1 MSARPSRFIS
11 WLVRTIAR
19 TFYRVERAGGP
30 LPAGPVLLVV
40 NHPNAML
47 DPAVV
52 WATAGREVRFLAK
65 STLFSRHVMAPLVR
79 RAGAI
84 PVYRRMDEG
93 ADLARNAET
102 FAAVAE
108 ALDEGG
114 CVCVFPEGLTHEH
127 GRIQPLR
134 TGAARMA
141 LEALGR
147 GVTVAIVPVG
157 LNFEQRATFRSR
169 ATVLYG
175 PPFGAADVAD
185 LARLDLPAAVRAL
198 TDRIAGALRR
208 LVVEADP
215 KADARLIAR
224 VDRLYTAARHAPVD
238 PATRVQRRRV
248 IAQGIDRLRAEDP
261 GRLRALT
268 DRLAAYDSR
277 RRRFRLRD
285 RDLDWSVSWR
295 GSLRFALREL
305 LLGAVLLPLS
315 AVGVMLFGVPYVVT
329 GYVARRLAEGLS
341 THASVEAIGGGA
353 IYLVWI
359 LALSVAA
366 GHFTTWRV
374 GVAVFLALPF
384 VAVVAL
390 AAFEREAAVLRTVGS
405 WVAVRRAPAVARRR
419 LARQQ
424 ADIAEVLEEVYRWLQ
439 QR

>member
-1 MSARPSRFIS
+1 MGTRSSHAIS

-19 TFYRVERAGGP
+19 TFYRIERAGGP

-40 NHPNAML
+40 NHPNALL

-52 WATAGREVRFLAK
+52 WATVGREVRFLAK

-79 RAGAI
+79 RTGAI
-84 PVYRRMDEG
+84 PVYRRKDEG
-93 ADLARNAET
+93 ADVSRNVET

-108 ALDEGG
+108 ALDAGG

-141 LEALGR
+141 LDALRR
-147 GVTVAIVPVG
+147 GVRVAIVPVG
-157 LNFEQRATFRSR
+157 LNFEQRTTFRSR
-169 ATVLYG
+169 VTVWYG
-175 PPFGAADVAD
+175 RPFDAGDLAD
-185 LARLDLPAAVRAL
+185 LARQDPPAAVRAL
-198 TDRIAGALRR
+198 TDRIAEALRS

-238 PATRVQRRRV
+238 PVTRVQRRRV

-261 GRLRALT
+261 ERLRALM

-277 RRRFRLRD
+277 RRRFGLRD

-295 GSLRFALREL
+295 ASWRFALREL
-305 LLGAVLLPLS
+305 LIGCVLLPL
-315 AVGVMLFGVPYVVT
+315 AALGVLLFGVPYLVT
-329 GYVARRLAEGLS
+329 GYIARRFAEDLS
-341 THASVEAIGGGA
+341 THASVEAIGGGLL
-353 IYLVWI
+353 YLLWI
-359 LALSVAA
+359 LVLSVVA

-374 GVAVFLALPF
+374 GVAVFVSLPLVAL
-384 VAVVAL
+384 VAL
-390 AAFEREAAVLRTVGS
+390 AAFEREAAVVRTVLS
-405 WVAVRRAPAVARRR
+405 WLAVQRAPETARRR

-424 ADIAEVLEEVYRWLQ
+424 TDIAEVLEEVYRWLQ